1 MLQSSRAWRL
11 LYTLGAVSFSFACS
25 EPPRGGNKGTPFEEL
40 TLQSLVKWP
49 DGRDYITVI
58 GRGYPEEGQ
67 KDTEPRR
74 RSARDGAALAGQ
86 EKMIGELK
94 KLAPK
99 EKIRDLLRQVEIAKT
114 DYTYDDIC
122 SLTLR
127 LPKELL
133 GERKQVWNDER

>member
-1 MLQSSRAWRL
+1 MKRAL
-11 LYTLGAVSFSFACS
+11 IAVVLFAACS

-49 DGRDYITVI
+49 DGRDYITVT

-67 KDTEPRR
+67 TESEARR
-74 RSARDGAALAGQ
+74 RSARDGAAMAAQ

-94 KLAPK
+94 KLTPK
-99 EKIRDLLRQVEIAKT
+99 GRIRDLLKQAEVAKT
-114 DYTYDDIC
+114 EFTYDDIC

-127 LPKELL
+127 LPKDLL
-133 GERKQVWNDER
+133 EEKKQVWNDER